1 MPLEIAMK
9 TEELIR
15 ALAMDSTLPRKS
27 NAAVGIAA
35 AISDELMGAVEM
47 SKLVTGTSQYMPW
60 VSCGTV

>member
-15 ALAMDSTLPRKS
+15 ALAMDSTLPRKL

-35 AISDELMGAVEM
+35 AVDTGLAVT
-47 SKLVTGTSQYMPW
+47 LFFVATGLRPAI
-60 VSCGTV
+60 GRFLLN